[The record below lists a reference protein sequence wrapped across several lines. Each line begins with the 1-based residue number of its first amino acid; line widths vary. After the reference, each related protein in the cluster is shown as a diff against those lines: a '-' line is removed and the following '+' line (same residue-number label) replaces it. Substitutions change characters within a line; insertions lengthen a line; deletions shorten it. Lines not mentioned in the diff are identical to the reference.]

1 MGKTDDLCGMLA
13 YWKNRLKAHNEWDE
27 SVKLD
32 DDKAMVAIIAKLRA
46 ADALCKAAI
55 DAMGG
60 IGLRDDPAFAKL
72 NKAIDDYEEVGS

>member
-1 MGKTDDLCGMLA
+1 VSKYTTEELVQYLERRG
-13 YWKNRLKAHNEWDE
+13 RDE
-27 SVKLD
+27 EVF
-32 DDKAMVAIIAKLRA
+32 VIIAKLVA